1 MKKFIVVESGK
12 EVKLGDKVIL
22 MFETNTPFGFMKV
35 SKVVPVTEIVLMR
48 LIADKKVK
56 VVDTDDIA
64 NNTEHNDIWN
74 DTTWNNALINLS
86 KKTGWKF
93 DKLNGILGTIG
104 SVNPWAALQIVLKE
118 IAIELDKKYK
128 DHINKSEEIY
138 AVSPQDGR
146 IHKINKKTIKNYR
159 AFPAFRNVEDAKIAC
174 SLVREHLKSIFANA

>member
-1 MKKFIVVESGK
+1 MKKFISVESGK

-22 MFETNTPFGFMKV
+22 MFEANTPFGFMKV
-35 SKVVPVTEIVLMR
+35 NKVIPVTEIVLMR

-56 VVDTDDIA
+56 VVDTDDNIERHA
-64 NNTEHNDIWN
+64 IWN
-74 DTTWNNALINLS
+74 AAFINLS
-86 KKTGWKF
+86 EKTGWKP
-93 DKLNGILGTIG
+93 DKLIGILSTIE
-104 SVNPWAALQIVLKE
+104 SINPWAATQIVLRE

-146 IHKINKKTIKNYR
+146 IHKINKKTIKNYK

-174 SLVREHLKSIFANA
+174 NLVRENLKSIFC